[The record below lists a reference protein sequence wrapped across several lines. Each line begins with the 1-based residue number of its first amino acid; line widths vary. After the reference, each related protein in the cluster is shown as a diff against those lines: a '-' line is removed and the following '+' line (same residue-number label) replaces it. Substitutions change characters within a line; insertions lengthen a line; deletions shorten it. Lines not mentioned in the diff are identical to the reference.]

1 MLRLFRPLFV
11 LLARFVRSR
20 RDLLLEN
27 LALRQQLAV
36 LKKRHPQPRFMAS
49 DKIVLGD
56 VTAALAGM
64 EAVIDSFSA
73 GDRRALAPGGIQVV
87 LVVAFAASDPRGTK
101 VRQQTIA

>member
-1 MLRLFRPLFV
+1 
-11 LLARFVRSR
+11 
-20 RDLLLEN
+20 
-27 LALRQQLAV
+27 
-36 LKKRHPQPRFMAS
+36 
-49 DKIVLGD
+49 
-56 VTAALAGM
+56 M